1 MKRLTTIALAVAV
14 AAAAVSPAA
23 AQGIGRGGLMFG
35 MMGGGCPMVGMM
47 GQGMMGPGAWGQGP
61 WGGWARGMMGTG
73 PRLDALIDG
82 RLAYLKGALGITEAQ
97 TAAWNGYADAVR
109 TRIDGM
115 QAARQAMI
123 GALDEGTAIARM
135 DARIASMETMLTAMK
150 ALKPATETL
159 YAALSDDQ
167 KKLADDLIGLDCGAM

>member
-1 MKRLTTIALAVAV
+1 
-14 AAAAVSPAA
+14 
-23 AQGIGRGGLMFG
+23 MFG

-47 GQGMMGPGAWGQGP
+47 GQGMMGPGGWGQGA
-61 WGGWARGMMGTG
+61 WGMGGWARGMMGAQ
-73 PRLDALIDG
+73 PRLAALVDG
-82 RLAYLKGALGITEAQ
+82 RLAYLKGALGITETQA
-97 TAAWNGYADAVR
+97 AAWDGYVEAVR
-109 TRIDGM
+109 ARIDGM

-135 DARIASMETMLTAMK
+135 DARIASMESMLAAMK

-159 YAALSDDQ
+159 YAALSDEQ